1 MILNQKQTTLAYRCP
16 HCGSAVTSLI
26 GVFSLSADMIRMK
39 CPCGGSDLSVVYT
52 KDKKVRLQIPCFL
65 CPKPHTFTI
74 SSQLFFETDLMAFPC
89 PYSGIN
95 IGFVGNKESVDRA
108 FEDANRELESILGEG
123 DFSSLSGNRQNR
135 PDMFS
140 DPQIMDIIM
149 YVIHELNAEGEI
161 RCKCPEGHGHYA
173 VDILDEGVKIS
184 CEDCG
189 ASTIIPT
196 DSIVSANAFL
206 HCTHIDLE

>member
-16 HCGSAVTSLI
+16 HCGSAVTSLV

-39 CPCGGSDLSVVYT
+39 CPCGESDLSVVYT
-52 KDKKVRLQIPCFL
+52 KDKKVRLSVPCFL
-65 CPKPHTFTI
+65 CPKPHTFTL
-74 SSQLFFETDLMAFPC
+74 SSQLFFETELMAFPC
-89 PYSGIN
+89 PYSGMN
-95 IGFVGNKESVDRA
+95 IAFVGHGEKVAQA
-108 FEDANRELESILGEG
+108 FAEADRELQEILQEEQ
-123 DFSSLSGNRQNR
+123 FSSLAESRQDR
-135 PDMFS
+135 SRMFS

-149 YVIHELNAEGEI
+149 YVIHELSAEGEI
-161 RCKCPEGHGHYA
+161 RCKCPDGHGRYA
-173 VDILDEGVKIS
+173 VDVLDDCVKIT

-189 ASTIIPT
+189 ASAEIPT

>member
-16 HCGSAVTSLI
+16 HCGSAVTSLV

-39 CPCGGSDLSVVYT
+39 CPCGESDLSVVYT
-52 KDKKVRLQIPCFL
+52 KDKKVRLSVPCFL
-65 CPKPHTFTI
+65 CPKPHTFTL
-74 SSQLFFETDLMAFPC
+74 SSQLFFETELMAFPC

-95 IGFVGNKESVDRA
+95 IAFVGHEEKVAQA
-108 FEDANRELESILGEG
+108 FAEADRELREILQEEQ
-123 DFSSLSGNRQNR
+123 FSSLSESRHDR
-135 PDMFS
+135 SRMFS

-149 YVIHELNAEGEI
+149 YVIHELSAEGEI
-161 RCKCPEGHGHYA
+161 RCKCPDGHGHYA
-173 VDILDEGVKIS
+173 VDVLDDCVKIT

-189 ASTIIPT
+189 ASAEIPT

>member
-16 HCGSAVTSLI
+16 HCGAAVTSMV

-39 CPCGGSDLSVVYT
+39 CPCGESDLSVVYT
-52 KDKKVRLQIPCFL
+52 KDKKVRLSVPCFL
-65 CPKPHTFTI
+65 CPKPHTFTL

-89 PYSGIN
+89 PYSGMN
-95 IGFVGNKESVDRA
+95 IAFVGHSDKVAEA
-108 FEDANRELESILGEG
+108 FADADRELQEILKEEQ
-123 DFSSLSGNRQNR
+123 FSSLAESRQDR
-135 PDMFS
+135 SRMFS

-149 YVIHELNAEGEI
+149 YVIHELSAEGEI

-173 VDILDEGVKIS
+173 VDILDDCVKIT

-189 ASTIIPT
+189 AYAEIPT
-196 DSIVSANAFL
+196 DSIVRANAFL
-206 HCTHIDLE
+206 HCTHLDLE

>member
-108 FEDANRELESILGEG
+108 FEDANRELESILGEE
-123 DFSSLSGNRQNR
+123 DFSSLSDNRHNR
-135 PDMFS
+135 ADMFS

-189 ASTIIPT
+189 ATTLIPT

>member
-16 HCGSAVTSLI
+16 HCGSAVTSLV

-39 CPCGGSDLSVVYT
+39 CPCGESDLSVVYT
-52 KDKKVRLQIPCFL
+52 KDKKVRLSVPCFL
-65 CPKPHTFTI
+65 CPKPHTFTL

-95 IGFVGNKESVDRA
+95 IAFVGNEEKVAQA
-108 FEDANRELESILGEG
+108 FAEADRELREILQEEQ
-123 DFSSLSGNRQNR
+123 FSSLSESRHDR
-135 PDMFS
+135 SRMFS

-149 YVIHELNAEGEI
+149 YVIHELSAEGEI
-161 RCKCPEGHGHYA
+161 RCKCPDGHGHYA
-173 VDILDEGVKIS
+173 VDVLDDCVKIT

-189 ASTIIPT
+189 ASAEIPT

>member
-16 HCGSAVTSLI
+16 HCGSAVTSLV

-39 CPCGGSDLSVVYT
+39 CPCGESDLSVVYT
-52 KDKKVRLQIPCFL
+52 KDKKVRLSVPCFL
-65 CPKPHTFTI
+65 CPKPHTFTL

-95 IGFVGNKESVDRA
+95 IAFVGHEEKVAQA
-108 FEDANRELESILGEG
+108 FAEADRELREILQEEQ
-123 DFSSLSGNRQNR
+123 FSSLSESRHDR
-135 PDMFS
+135 SRMFS

-149 YVIHELNAEGEI
+149 YVIHELSAEGEI
-161 RCKCPEGHGHYA
+161 RCKCPDGHGHYA
-173 VDILDEGVKIS
+173 VDVLDDCVKIT

-189 ASTIIPT
+189 ASVEIPT

>member
-95 IGFVGNKESVDRA
+95 IGFAGNKESVDRA
-108 FEDANRELESILGEG
+108 FEDANRELESILGEE
-123 DFSSLSGNRQNR
+123 DFSSLSDNRHNR
-135 PDMFS
+135 ADMFS

-189 ASTIIPT
+189 ASTLIPT

-206 HCTHIDLE
+206 PCTHIDLE

>member
-16 HCGSAVTSLI
+16 HCGAAVTSMV

-39 CPCGGSDLSVVYT
+39 CPCGESDLSVVYT
-52 KDKKVRLQIPCFL
+52 KDKKVRLTVPCFL
-65 CPKPHTFTI
+65 CPKPHTFTL
-74 SSQLFFETDLMAFPC
+74 SSQLFFETELMAFPC
-89 PYSGIN
+89 PYSGMN
-95 IGFVGNKESVDRA
+95 IAFVGHSDKVAEAFADADRDLQEILKE
-108 FEDANRELESILGEG
+108 EQ
-123 DFSSLSGNRQNR
+123 FSSLAESRQDR
-135 PDMFS
+135 SRMFS

-149 YVIHELNAEGEI
+149 YVIHELSAEGEI

-173 VDILDEGVKIS
+173 VDILDDCVKIT

-189 ASTIIPT
+189 ACAEIPT

>member
-16 HCGSAVTSLI
+16 HCGAAVTSMV

-39 CPCGGSDLSVVYT
+39 CPCGESDLSVVYT
-52 KDKKVRLQIPCFL
+52 KDKKVRLSVPCFL
-65 CPKPHTFTI
+65 CPKPHTFTL

-95 IGFVGNKESVDRA
+95 IAFVGHEEKVAQA
-108 FEDANRELESILGEG
+108 FAEADRELQEILQAEP
-123 DFSSLSGNRQNR
+123 FSSLSESRHDR
-135 PDMFS
+135 SRMFS

-173 VDILDEGVKIS
+173 VDILDDCVKIS
-184 CEDCG
+184 CQDCG
-189 ASTIIPT
+189 ASAEIPT

>member
-16 HCGSAVTSLI
+16 HCGSAVTSLV

-39 CPCGGSDLSVVYT
+39 CPCGESDLSVVYT
-52 KDKKVRLQIPCFL
+52 KDKKVRLSVPCFL
-65 CPKPHTFTI
+65 CPKPHTFTL

-89 PYSGIN
+89 PYSGMN
-95 IGFVGNKESVDRA
+95 IAFVGQSDKVSEA
-108 FEDANRELESILGEG
+108 FAEADRELQEILQEEQ
-123 DFSSLSGNRQNR
+123 FSSLAENRQDR
-135 PDMFS
+135 SRMFS

-149 YVIHELNAEGEI
+149 YVIHELSAEGEI
-161 RCKCPEGHGHYA
+161 HCKCPEGHGHYA
-173 VDILDEGVKIS
+173 VDVLDDCVKIL

-189 ASTIIPT
+189 ASAEIPT

-206 HCTHIDLE
+206 HCTHIDLK

>member
-108 FEDANRELESILGEG
+108 FEDANRELESILGEE
-123 DFSSLSGNRQNR
+123 DFSSLSDNRHNR
-135 PDMFS
+135 ADMFS

-189 ASTIIPT
+189 ASTLIPT

>member
-16 HCGSAVTSLI
+16 HCGAAVTSFV

-39 CPCGGSDLSVVYT
+39 CPCGESDLSVVYT
-52 KDKKVRLQIPCFL
+52 KDKKVRLSVPCFL
-65 CPKPHTFTI
+65 CPKPHTFTL

-95 IGFVGNKESVDRA
+95 IAFVGHEEKVAQA
-108 FEDANRELESILGEG
+108 FAEADRELREILQEEQ
-123 DFSSLSGNRQNR
+123 FSSLSESRHDR
-135 PDMFS
+135 SRMFS

-149 YVIHELNAEGEI
+149 YVIHELSAEGEI
-161 RCKCPEGHGHYA
+161 RCKCPDGHGHYA
-173 VDILDEGVKIS
+173 VDVLDDCVKIT

-189 ASTIIPT
+189 ASAEIPT

>member
-16 HCGSAVTSLI
+16 HCGSAVTSLV

-39 CPCGGSDLSVVYT
+39 CPCGESDLSVVYT
-52 KDKKVRLQIPCFL
+52 KDKKVRLSVSCFL
-65 CPKPHTFTI
+65 CPKPHTFTL

-95 IGFVGNKESVDRA
+95 IAFVGHEEKVAQA
-108 FEDANRELESILGEG
+108 FAEADRELREILQEEQ
-123 DFSSLSGNRQNR
+123 FSSLSENRHDR
-135 PDMFS
+135 SRMFS

-149 YVIHELNAEGEI
+149 YVIHELSAEGEI
-161 RCKCPEGHGHYA
+161 RCKCPNGHGHYA
-173 VDILDEGVKIS
+173 VDVLDDCVKIT

-189 ASTIIPT
+189 ASAEIPT

>member
-74 SSQLFFETDLMAFPC
+74 SSQLLLETDLMAFHC

-108 FEDANRELESILGEG
+108 FEDANRELESILGEE
-123 DFSSLSGNRQNR
+123 DFSSLSDNRHKR
-135 PDMFS
+135 ADMFS
-140 DPQIMDIIM
+140 DPQIMDILM

-189 ASTIIPT
+189 ASTLIPT

>member
-108 FEDANRELESILGEG
+108 FEDANRELESILGEEE
-123 DFSSLSGNRQNR
+123 FSSLSGNRQNR

>member
-108 FEDANRELESILGEG
+108 FEDANRELESILGEE
-123 DFSSLSGNRQNR
+123 DFSSLSDNRHNR
-135 PDMFS
+135 ADMFS

-184 CEDCG
+184 CEGCG
-189 ASTIIPT
+189 ASTLIPT

>member
-16 HCGSAVTSLI
+16 HCGSAVTSLV
-26 GVFSLSADMIRMK
+26 GVFSLSTDMIRMK
-39 CPCGGSDLSVVYT
+39 CPCGESDLSVVYT
-52 KDKKVRLQIPCFL
+52 KDKKVRLSVPCFL
-65 CPKPHTFTI
+65 CPKPHTFTL

-95 IGFVGNKESVDRA
+95 VAFVGHEEKVAQA
-108 FEDANRELESILGEG
+108 FAEADRELREILQEEQ
-123 DFSSLSGNRQNR
+123 FSSLSESRHDR
-135 PDMFS
+135 SRMFS

-149 YVIHELNAEGEI
+149 YVIHELSAEGEI
-161 RCKCPEGHGHYA
+161 RCKCPDGHGHYA
-173 VDILDEGVKIS
+173 VDVLDDCVKIT

-189 ASTIIPT
+189 ASAEIPT

>member
-16 HCGSAVTSLI
+16 HCGAAVTSFV

-39 CPCGGSDLSVVYT
+39 CPCGESDLSVVYT
-52 KDKKVRLQIPCFL
+52 KDKKVRLSVPCFL
-65 CPKPHTFTI
+65 CPKPHTFTL

-95 IGFVGNKESVDRA
+95 IAFVGHEEKVAQA
-108 FEDANRELESILGEG
+108 FAEADRELREILQEEQ
-123 DFSSLSGNRQNR
+123 FSSLSESRHDR
-135 PDMFS
+135 SRMFS

-149 YVIHELNAEGEI
+149 YVIHELSAEGEI
-161 RCKCPEGHGHYA
+161 RCKCPDGHGHYA
-173 VDILDEGVKIS
+173 VDVLDCVKIT
-184 CEDCG
+184 CEECG
-189 ASTIIPT
+189 ASTEIPT

>member
-95 IGFVGNKESVDRA
+95 IGFVGNKESVDQA
-108 FEDANRELESILGEG
+108 FEDANRELESILGEKE
-123 DFSSLSGNRQNR
+123 FSSLSGSRQNR

-189 ASTIIPT
+189 ASTLIPT

>member
-16 HCGSAVTSLI
+16 HCGSAVTSLV

-39 CPCGGSDLSVVYT
+39 CPCGESDLSVVYT
-52 KDKKVRLQIPCFL
+52 KDKKVRLSVPCFL
-65 CPKPHTFTI
+65 CPKPHTFTL

-95 IGFVGNKESVDRA
+95 IAFVGHEEKVAQA
-108 FEDANRELESILGEG
+108 FAEADRELREILQEEQ
-123 DFSSLSGNRQNR
+123 FSSLSESRHDR
-135 PDMFS
+135 SRMFS

-149 YVIHELNAEGEI
+149 YVIHELSAEGEI
-161 RCKCPEGHGHYA
+161 RCKCPDGHGHYA
-173 VDILDEGVKIS
+173 VDVLDDCVKIT

-189 ASTIIPT
+189 ASTEIPT

>member
-16 HCGSAVTSLI
+16 HCGSAVISLI

-39 CPCGGSDLSVVYT
+39 CPCGKSDLSVVYT

-65 CPKPHTFTI
+65 CPNPHTFTI

-89 PYSGIN
+89 PYSGMN
-95 IGFVGNKESVDRA
+95 IGFVGHKEDVDRA
-108 FEDANRELESILGEG
+108 LADADRELKEILSGEE
-123 DFSSLSGNRQNR
+123 FSSIAENRR
-135 PDMFS
+135 DRDRMFS

-149 YVIHELNAEGEI
+149 YVIHELSAEGEI
-161 RCKCPEGHGHYA
+161 RCQCPEGHGHYA
-173 VDILDEGVKIS
+173 VDILDDCVRIS
-184 CEDCG
+184 CKDCG
-189 ASTIIPT
+189 AKTEIST

>member
-16 HCGSAVTSLI
+16 HCGAAVTSMV

-39 CPCGGSDLSVVYT
+39 CPCGESDLSVVYT
-52 KDKKVRLQIPCFL
+52 KDKKVRLSVPCFL
-65 CPKPHTFTI
+65 CPKPHTFTL

-95 IGFVGNKESVDRA
+95 IAFVGHEEKVAQA
-108 FEDANRELESILGEG
+108 FAEADRELREILQEEQ
-123 DFSSLSGNRQNR
+123 FSSLSESRHDR
-135 PDMFS
+135 SRMFS

-149 YVIHELNAEGEI
+149 YVIHELSAEGEI
-161 RCKCPEGHGHYA
+161 RCKCPDGHGHYA
-173 VDILDEGVKIS
+173 VDVLDDCVKIT

-189 ASTIIPT
+189 ASAEIPT

>member
-1 MILNQKQTTLAYRCP
+1 
-16 HCGSAVTSLI
+16 
-26 GVFSLSADMIRMK
+26 
-39 CPCGGSDLSVVYT
+39 
-52 KDKKVRLQIPCFL
+52 
-65 CPKPHTFTI
+65 
-74 SSQLFFETDLMAFPC
+74 MAFPC

-95 IGFVGNKESVDRA
+95 IAFVGHSDKVAEA
-108 FEDANRELESILGEG
+108 FADADRELQEILKEEQ
-123 DFSSLSGNRQNR
+123 FSSLAESRQDR
-135 PDMFS
+135 SRMFS

-149 YVIHELNAEGEI
+149 YVIHELSAEGEI

-173 VDILDEGVKIS
+173 VDILDDCVKIT

-189 ASTIIPT
+189 ACAEIPT

>member
-1 MILNQKQTTLAYRCP
+1 M
-16 HCGSAVTSLI
+16 
-26 GVFSLSADMIRMK
+26 
-39 CPCGGSDLSVVYT
+39 
-52 KDKKVRLQIPCFL
+52 
-65 CPKPHTFTI
+65 
-74 SSQLFFETDLMAFPC
+74 
-89 PYSGIN
+89 SGIRDSKTVDGVEYN
-95 IGFVGNKESVDRA
+95 YLTLDGKVKQHEIWLQALCDAKEN
-108 FEDANRELESILGEG
+108 ANRELESILGEE

>member
-16 HCGSAVTSLI
+16 HCGAAVTSFV

-39 CPCGGSDLSVVYT
+39 CPCGESDLSVVYT
-52 KDKKVRLQIPCFL
+52 KDKKVRLSVPCFL
-65 CPKPHTFTI
+65 CPKPHTFTL

-95 IGFVGNKESVDRA
+95 IAFVGHEEKVAQA
-108 FEDANRELESILGEG
+108 FAEADRELREILQEEQ
-123 DFSSLSGNRQNR
+123 FSSLSESRHDR
-135 PDMFS
+135 SRMFS

-149 YVIHELNAEGEI
+149 YVIHELSAEGEI
-161 RCKCPEGHGHYA
+161 RCKCPNGHGHYA
-173 VDILDEGVKIS
+173 VDVLDDCVKIT

-189 ASTIIPT
+189 ASAEIPT

>member
-1 MILNQKQTTLAYRCP
+1 MDQ
-16 HCGSAVTSLI
+16 
-26 GVFSLSADMIRMK
+26 
-39 CPCGGSDLSVVYT
+39 
-52 KDKKVRLQIPCFL
+52 
-65 CPKPHTFTI
+65 
-74 SSQLFFETDLMAFPC
+74 
-89 PYSGIN
+89 
-95 IGFVGNKESVDRA
+95 A
-108 FEDANRELESILGEG
+108 FEDANRELESILGEKE
-123 DFSSLSGNRQNR
+123 FSSLSGSRQNR

>member
-108 FEDANRELESILGEG
+108 FEDANRELESILGEE
-123 DFSSLSGNRQNR
+123 DFSSLSANRHNR
-135 PDMFS
+135 ADMFS

-189 ASTIIPT
+189 ASTLIPT

>member
-16 HCGSAVTSLI
+16 HCGSAVTSLV
-26 GVFSLSADMIRMK
+26 GVFSLSANMIRMK
-39 CPCGGSDLSVVYT
+39 CPCGESDLSVVYT
-52 KDKKVRLQIPCFL
+52 KDKKVRLSVPCFL
-65 CPKPHTFTI
+65 CPKPHTFTL

-95 IGFVGNKESVDRA
+95 IAFVGHEEKVAQA
-108 FEDANRELESILGEG
+108 FAEADRELREILQEEQ
-123 DFSSLSGNRQNR
+123 FSSLSESRHDR
-135 PDMFS
+135 SRMFS

-149 YVIHELNAEGEI
+149 YVIHELSAEGEI
-161 RCKCPEGHGHYA
+161 RCKCPDGHGHYA
-173 VDILDEGVKIS
+173 VDVLDDCVKIT

-189 ASTIIPT
+189 ASAEIPT